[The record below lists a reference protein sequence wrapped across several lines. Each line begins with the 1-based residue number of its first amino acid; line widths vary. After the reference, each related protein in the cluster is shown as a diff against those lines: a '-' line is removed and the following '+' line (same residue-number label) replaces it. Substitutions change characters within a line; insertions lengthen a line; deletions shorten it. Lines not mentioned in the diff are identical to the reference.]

1 MERRMNLSFAGC
13 GFLGI
18 YHVGVAVCLKKH
30 APQLLLERI
39 GGASAGALAACCLLC
54 DLPIET
60 MAADFLRVVG
70 EARRHPLGP
79 FSPWFNLQRCLLE
92 GMQREL
98 PEDAHRRVSGRL
110 RISLTR
116 VRDRCNVVMSEFGSR
131 QELLQAL
138 LCSCFIPGLSGL
150 IPPQVRG
157 VRYMD
162 GAFSDN
168 LPLLD
173 EDTVTV
179 SPFCGESDI
188 CPRDRSS
195 HLFHLNINWANTCIR
210 ISRPNLRRM
219 LRIVLPGRAEFL
231 SSFCQQGYDDAL
243 YFLNRNN
250 LIGRLQK
257 WDQCQEHL
265 LPQAVRDTIDGYGYM
280 EQANKELGQWLSHP
294 QSGIQLFCLP
304 SALITAA
311 ARLAPPLARQVVRMI
326 GRRLSQSLTLCE
338 QPHFDLGLL
347 MMHCSSVAPLPLPP
361 PLPRTR
367 HSIDNVDANGIK
379 VPQILNSGKGEENDG
394 HCDRV
399 SSGSASA
406 APLPPPDTDLA
417 RPD

>member
-1 MERRMNLSFAGC
+1 MEQRMNLSFAGC

-39 GGASAGALAACCLLC
+39 AGASAGALAACCLLC

-70 EARRHPLGP
+70 EVRRHPLGP
-79 FSPWFNLQRCLLE
+79 FSPSFNLQRCLLE

-98 PEDAHRRVSGRL
+98 PEDAHERVSGRL
-110 RISLTR
+110 HISLTR
-116 VRDRCNVVMSEFGSR
+116 VRDRCNVLMSEFGSR

-150 IPPQVRG
+150 MPPQVRG

-162 GAFSDN
+162 GAFSNN

-173 EDTVTV
+173 EHTVTV

-195 HLFHLNINWANTCIR
+195 HLFHLNLNWANTCIR

-219 LRIVLPGRAEFL
+219 VRIVLPGRAEFL
-231 SSFCQQGYDDAL
+231 SAFCQQGYDDAL

-250 LIGRLQK
+250 LIGRLQE
-257 WDQCQEHL
+257 WDQCQEHH
-265 LPQAVRDTIDGYGYM
+265 LPLAVRHTIDVYM
-280 EQANKELGQWLSHP
+280 EQANKELGQWLLDP

-304 SALITAA
+304 SALLNAV

-326 GRRLSQSLTLCE
+326 GRRLSRSLTLCE

-347 MMHCSSVAPLPLPP
+347 MMHCSSVVPLPP
-361 PLPRTR
+361 PRTR
-367 HSIDNVDANGIK
+367 HSSDNDDTAGIRL
-379 VPQILNSGKGEENDG
+379 PQILEQNEGHCERASSASVSHPTQPSSPEENKTKT
-394 HCDRV
+394 
-399 SSGSASA
+399 
-406 APLPPPDTDLA
+406 PTDL
-417 RPD
+417 